1 VSRGRIVLAFLVA
14 PFVFAALYWA
24 FLIWFWGGLGGYLSE
39 GVASLAIG
47 YPIGFVLVLVGGLAI
62 LFRRL
67 PPWVELAVFV
77 GAGLAAA
84 VAWVLV
90 THGRIRRDDYLFFE
104 FCAVG
109 SGLMYPIFIRLA
121 ALPRRP

>member
-1 VSRGRIVLAFLVA
+1 VSRGRIVLAFVVA
-14 PFVFAALYWA
+14 PFVFVAIYWA
-24 FLIWFWGGLGGYLSE
+24 FLISFWGGAGGYLSE

-67 PPWVELAVFV
+67 PPTVELAVFI

-84 VAWVLV
+84 VVWVLV
-90 THGRIRRDDYLFFE
+90 LHGRIRRDDYLFFE

-109 SGLMYPIFIRLA
+109 SGIMYPLFVRLA